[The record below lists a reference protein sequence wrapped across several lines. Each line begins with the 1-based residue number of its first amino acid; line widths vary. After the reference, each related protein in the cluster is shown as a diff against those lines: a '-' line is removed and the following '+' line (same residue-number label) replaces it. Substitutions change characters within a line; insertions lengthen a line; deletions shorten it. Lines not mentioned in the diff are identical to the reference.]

1 MRLRR
6 QFGKQA
12 MVKANAECVLP
23 ASAAFEQSIVKARTS
38 SEAMT
43 IHREGEAGYKDQVH
57 AREIGSRTLLEFRR
71 REAPIGVSEQLEIIH
86 VDQLNRATVRARKA
100 KCRRV
105 TVARPKR
112 PDIRLAF
119 HRNKSADEPRFRPL
133 AGLLNGA
140 ANRFRCSTSL
150 SILERERAAATESR
164 AQIILRRDAVRFHT
178 LINMRKPRR
187 SKSVLA
193 NWC

>member
-1 MRLRR
+1 
-6 QFGKQA
+6 

-38 SEAMT
+38 SKAMT
-43 IHREGEAGYKDQVH
+43 VHREGEARDKDQVH
-57 AREIGSRTLLEFRR
+57 AREIASRALLEFRCR
-71 REAPIGVSEQLEIIH
+71 KSPIGVREQREIIH
-86 VDQLNRATVRARKA
+86 ADQLNPATVRARKA
-100 KCRRV
+100 KRWSGF
-105 TVARPKR
+105 ARPKR

-140 ANRFRCSTSL
+140 ADRFRCSTSL
-150 SILERERAAATESR
+150 SILERKRAAATESR

-178 LINMRKPRR
+178 LINMGKPRR